1 VGSSPPGHRLSTDG
15 IKVVV
20 YGFVTPALMAHVRF
34 SLRSV
39 ISRAWR
45 EVRRCLASA
54 WLKFPAFGSSPVRL
68 CDSVRSDSRGQNSFP
83 IRPDC
88 ASEPR
93 KRVFTCNDEDA
104 DPSHGIVRLSSLSA
118 LPRKQVAIAMSSAF
132 ACRKGR

>member
-1 VGSSPPGHRLSTDG
+1 MA
-15 IKVVV
+15 V

-54 WLKFPAFGSSPVRL
+54 WLKFPA
-68 CDSVRSDSRGQNSFP
+68 SVRFDSRGQNSFP

-93 KRVFTCNDEDA
+93 KRLFTCNNEDA
-104 DPSHGIVRLSSLSA
+104 DPSHGIVRSRGTFGIAQETNSNCYIECTHVPQKPLSQRSRS
-118 LPRKQVAIAMSSAF
+118 V
-132 ACRKGR
+132 